1 MNLYVGLGLLS
12 IGYAVRLGG
21 WLSLA
26 MLVACAAVFC
36 TSAKLLCW
44 SLERLPAGT
53 PHSYASLGRAAY
65 GATGRTVVMVLVMLE
80 FCGGLCMDL
89 VVFWQ
94 SLAMLLPPSAC
105 LRGHCLSARQ
115 AAIAGS
121 LFLVLP
127 VVWIRTLSRLSSV
140 SASGVLGSCLI
151 TAVVVAAYA
160 VDPHQRQVDG
170 EACHVHHSLDLPNL
184 PISAGIFIISL
195 SGHAGL
201 PSLRRSMK
209 QPEKFERC
217 INVSFAA
224 MLFLYAVMGGFAY
237 LYFGDGTQVLVTANL
252 NASSSVTGVTLL
264 RLGPVRLTVNT
275 ALTLLTALSVFTTI
289 PTLVY
294 VIGELLLELA
304 DASHIHQSTSS
315 SAHATELALRTAV
328 IMTAYAI
335 ATAAYE
341 YLGNVESIVGG
352 LCSVT
357 VSLLL
362 PALFYLR
369 LYSSRTSPLQRLLL
383 AMLVGMGAIAAV
395 GIVTMNV
402 SRIVWPP
409 L

>member
-1 MNLYVGLGLLS
+1 
-12 IGYAVRLGG
+12 
-21 WLSLA
+21 
-26 MLVACAAVFC
+26 
-36 TSAKLLCW
+36 
-44 SLERLPAGT
+44 
-53 PHSYASLGRAAY
+53 
-65 GATGRTVVMVLVMLE
+65 
-80 FCGGLCMDL
+80 
-89 VVFWQ
+89 
-94 SLAMLLPPSAC
+94 
-105 LRGHCLSARQ
+105 
-115 AAIAGS
+115 
-121 LFLVLP
+121 
-127 VVWIRTLSRLSSV
+127 
-140 SASGVLGSCLI
+140 
-151 TAVVVAAYA
+151 
-160 VDPHQRQVDG
+160 
-170 EACHVHHSLDLPNL
+170 
-184 PISAGIFIISL
+184 
-195 SGHAGL
+195 
-201 PSLRRSMK
+201 MK
-209 QPEKFERC
+209 QPERFERC

-237 LYFGDGTQVLVTANL
+237 LYFGNGTQVLVTANL

-289 PTLVY
+289 PVH
-294 VIGELLLELA
+294 LLYALG
-304 DASHIHQSTSS
+304 S

-328 IMTAYAI
+328 IMAAYAI

-395 GIVTMNV
+395 GIVTMNI
-402 SRIVWPP
+402 SHIVWPP